1 MILYSFDA
9 SAMIYLWDNYPIQNP
24 NFDSMWQWFFG
35 QVAQENFV
43 ISDVAIKEVK
53 QKILYSKLEKD
64 IPESA
69 VFIKILNT
77 IIVHKKTPEDL
88 KTVQTIKSTLKI
100 DGEAYGKGVGENDL
114 LLMQKDKALF
124 WLQMKQGRLIL
135 VKHNQEIIKFQPF
148 VSWMV

>member
-1 MILYSFDA
+1 LSNCCWLSNA
-9 SAMIYLWDNYPIQNP
+9 SIFYH
-24 NFDSMWQWFFG
+24 
-35 QVAQENFV
+35 
-43 ISDVAIKEVK
+43 
-53 QKILYSKLEKD
+53 KILRFNNSVKL
-64 IPESA
+64 IAS
-69 VFIKILNT
+69 T
-77 IIVHKKTPEDL
+77 KTPEDL